1 MQHYLKS
8 PPHKLTGGKIPFTRF
23 PAVDGSTLSDQTCD
37 RMISM
42 WSISKHHQ
50 QSKMGCFLSHLN
62 LHKQIAKQKL
72 NGVLII
78 EDDADLRNVQ
88 IPSEIDNLD
97 GLCFF
102 GGWATSLKV
111 KDNKLPLDFHPNH
124 KHGGKRLTLNR
135 INRDRYRILQTRA
148 YFVPNWKISR
158 DLVDFIE
165 GHKRVR
171 AIDLMIDKFPKTDYF
186 LFPAAATNRVGS
198 QSTRDKKAKNQD
210 QLLYYIEDDQP
221 IS

>member
-1 MQHYLKS
+1 M
-8 PPHKLTGGKIPFTRF
+8 
-23 PAVDGSTLSDQTCD
+23 
-37 RMISM
+37 
-42 WSISKHHQ
+42 
-50 QSKMGCFLSHLN
+50 
-62 LHKQIAKQKL
+62 
-72 NGVLII
+72 
-78 EDDADLRNVQ
+78 
-88 IPSEIDNLD
+88 D